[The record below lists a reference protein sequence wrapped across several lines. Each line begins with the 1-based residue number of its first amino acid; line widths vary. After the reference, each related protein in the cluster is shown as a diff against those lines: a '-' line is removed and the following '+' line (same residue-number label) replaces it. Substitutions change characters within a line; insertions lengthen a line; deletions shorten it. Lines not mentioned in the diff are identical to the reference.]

1 MSRAI
6 VILISLMVLT
16 AGASAGVNRV
26 DISPAFVMNLGQG
39 HSGSAMGMALTG
51 DLFFNRNFAVRTTVG
66 FTKDRYF
73 PSDRAYSEADYGFW
87 LAIAPYAELNV
98 GSAWRPYVS
107 FLGSFSGG
115 SANQSA
121 AGTPL
126 GMGNA
131 PVARLA
137 PAATRDNA
145 FSLGGSV
152 GSKLKLAGPV
162 SLYGEI
168 THFFYSSLSN
178 PGTFTNAALP
188 DVTFNYDWNETPT
201 YLSLGLSYSLDFARN
216 R

>member
-1 MSRAI
+1 MSRL
-6 VILISLMVLT
+6 ILLVGLLLLAPGT
-16 AGASAGVNRV
+16 FAGVDRV

-39 HSGSAMGMALTG
+39 HSGSAMGMAVTG
-51 DLFFNRNFAVRTTVG
+51 DIFFSQSFAIRTTLG

-73 PSDRAYSEADYGFW
+73 PSDRSYSEADYGFW
-87 LAIAPYAELNV
+87 LAVAPYAELNV
-98 GSAWRPYVS
+98 GGAWRPYVS

-115 SANQSA
+115 SANQTGA
-121 AGTPL
+121 ASPL
-126 GMGNA
+126 GMGQA

-152 GSKLKLAGPV
+152 GSKLRLAGPI

-178 PGTFTNAALP
+178 PGTFNNSVLP

-201 YLSLGLSYSLDFARN
+201 YLSLGLSYSLDFSKN
-216 R
+216 K